1 MSLKVRKG
9 IEPASL
15 LKTVALAFNALRE
28 AVVSTNIHY
37 DITRAAVDDPM
48 EPTLPDAIACSTVAA
63 TNAATAVTLV
73 NDVKHIYDRHA
84 PDTYA
89 HGTTASASITIAN
102 ATDVTTGI
110 ALANNI
116 LTVYAAHRTASNV
129 HATND
134 TVNLVTAATC
144 TNTATL
150 ITLVNDEVTHLN
162 AHITAGLAG
171 AHLEPI
177 DP

>member
-15 LKTVALAFNALRE
+15 LKTIALAFNALRE
-28 AVVSTNIHY
+28 ALVSTNIHY
-37 DITRAAVDDPM
+37 DISRASVDDPM
-48 EPTLPDAIACSTVAA
+48 EPTLPSALACSTVAA
-63 TNAATAVTLV
+63 TVAADAVTLV
-73 NDVKHIYDRHA
+73 NDIKHIYNQHA
-84 PDTYA
+84 PDGVP
-89 HGTTASASITIAN
+89 HGTTASASITVAD
-102 ATDVTTGI
+102 ATNVTTGI
-110 ALANNI
+110 TLANAI
-116 LTVYAAHRTASNV
+116 LTGYAAHRTASNV

-150 ITLVNDEVTHLN
+150 ITLVNDEAVQLN
-162 AHITAGLAG
+162 AHIASGLAG
-171 AHLEPI
+171 AHIEPI